1 MFRGGANL
9 LFVASESEDDADIPP
24 LVPDSEDGLMFDVI
38 DALEISF
45 EAQPK
50 RKTVGNH
57 SQEDREDLPTLVS
70 PEANNMKEESA
81 FAEPKSGSPHA
92 YGTKIWHVCDWPGVC
107 LRHYGIFASFV
118 DRWFFEELNK

>member
-24 LVPDSEDGLMFDVI
+24 LVSDSEDGLMFDVI
-38 DALEISF
+38 DAVEISF

-50 RKTVGNH
+50 RKTLGNH

-70 PEANNMKEESA
+70 PEPNNMEEESA
-81 FAEPKSGSPHA
+81 FAEPKLGSPHG
-92 YGTKIWHVCDWPGVC
+92 YGTKIWQLCDWPDVC
-107 LRHYGIFASFV
+107 LRRYGIIASPV
-118 DRWFFEELNK
+118 DRWLFEELNK

>member
-50 RKTVGNH
+50 RKTLGNH
-57 SQEDREDLPTLVS
+57 SQEERRFTHS
-70 PEANNMKEESA
+70 CESR
-81 FAEPKSGSPHA
+81 
-92 YGTKIWHVCDWPGVC
+92 TK
-107 LRHYGIFASFV
+107 
-118 DRWFFEELNK
+118 

>member
-24 LVPDSEDGLMFDVI
+24 LVSSSEDGLIFDVI
-38 DALEISF
+38 DAVEISF

-50 RKTVGNH
+50 RKTLGNH

-70 PEANNMKEESA
+70 PEPNNMEEESA
-81 FAEPKSGSPHA
+81 FAEP
-92 YGTKIWHVCDWPGVC
+92 
-107 LRHYGIFASFV
+107 
-118 DRWFFEELNK
+118 N